1 MNLESKVHFS
11 EVTFPNYGS
20 IAMTNI
26 QSSGIEA
33 GQRRLNGPQTTGRAY
48 RNLSQPA
55 HAMRSDDDVEVP
67 MRDGVTLLADVHRPA
82 EPGRYPVLLAAS
94 PYPRQI
100 QNLGAPAGF
109 IEAGAS
115 DFFVPRGY
123 VHVIANCRG
132 TSGSGGTFGF
142 FDSQER
148 RDMYDLVEWAAQQPW
163 SNGNVGMIGISYF
176 AGTQMEAAVERPP
189 HLKAI
194 MPIAGTY
201 DLYESATH
209 HGLMSSSFVT
219 PFLAMIGMT
228 SGHTN
233 KLWRSKLID
242 ALRALLLTPMI
253 HKKFETANGEA
264 AIAGLKVLLKL
275 HHAPHPWDD
284 LWRAIAAE
292 HPMHDEWWEERNLLP
307 LLDRVEVPV
316 YLGCDWQNVPLHLP
330 HTFTAYEKLINSKHV
345 QVAMMG
351 EHGLAWPWESLHIEA
366 LAWFDHWL
374 KGQDTGILEGPRVR
388 YIIPESESGWQT
400 METWP
405 PAEAA
410 FNHFA
415 LRADGAL
422 SEDEGEPGSRT
433 YMNLGSGLNRPRAS
447 ETDPPSFLVWDTPSL
462 PHDLD
467 IIGPIELQLDAISTA
482 PDTAFIAI
490 LQDVDEA
497 GKAVDVTAGYLRAGL
512 RKVDEAASKPGAPVV
527 PCQTFE
533 AVPVGEEVRYRIPV
547 VPNAR
552 HFKAGHKIRLYLTTD
567 DQGKEKPALLFF
579 RHASIGTNSLNTI
592 LLSSR
597 LLLPVLPRPL
607 AA

>member
-1 MNLESKVHFS
+1 
-11 EVTFPNYGS
+11 
-20 IAMTNI
+20 MTKI
-26 QSSGIEA
+26 RTSGIEP
-33 GQRRLNGPQTTGRAY
+33 GQRRLNGPQTTGRDY
-48 RNLSQPA
+48 RNLSLPT
-55 HAMRSDDDVEVP
+55 HGMTRDNDVPVA
-67 MRDGVTLLADVHRPA
+67 MRDGINLLADVHRPA
-82 EPGRYPVLLAAS
+82 EPGRYPVLIAAS

-123 VHVIANCRG
+123 VHVIANNRG
-132 TSGSGGTFGF
+132 TSGSEGTFGF
-142 FDSQER
+142 FDGQER
-148 RDMYDLVEWAAQQPW
+148 RDMYDLVEWAAAQPW
-163 SNGNVGMIGISYF
+163 SDGNVGMTGISYF

-189 HLKAI
+189 HLRAI

-233 KLWRSKLID
+233 KLWRSKLLD
-242 ALRALLLTPMI
+242 AVRHVLLTPMI

-292 HPMHDEWWEERNLLP
+292 HPLHDEWWEERNLLP
-307 LLDRVEVPV
+307 LLDRIEVPV

-330 HTFTAYEKLINSKHV
+330 HTFKAYEKLINSKHV
-345 QVAMMG
+345 QVAMLG
-351 EHGLAWPWESLHIEA
+351 EHGLAWPWESLHVEA

-374 KGQDTGILEGPRVR
+374 KGHDTGILDGPRFR
-388 YIIPESESGWQT
+388 YIIPESDGGWRT
-400 METWP
+400 TEAWP
-405 PAEAA
+405 PAEAS
-410 FNHFA
+410 FSHLA
-415 LRADGAL
+415 LRGDGTL
-422 SEDEGEPGSRT
+422 SVDEGETGART

-447 ETDPPSFLVWDTPSL
+447 ETDPASYLTWDTTPL
-462 PHDLD
+462 AHALD
-467 IIGPIELQLDAISTA
+467 VVGPIELQLDAVSTA

-490 LQDVDEA
+490 LQDVNEA
-497 GKAVDVTAGYLRAGL
+497 GDAVDVTAGYLRAGL
-512 RKVDEAASKPGAPVV
+512 RKVDETESRLGNPVI

-533 AVPVGEEVRYRIPV
+533 AVPIGEEVRYRIPL

-567 DQGKEKPALLFF
+567 DQAEEKPALLFF

-592 LLSSR
+592 QPSSR
-597 LLLPVLPRPL
+597 LLLPVLPQPL
-607 AA
+607 AAS

>member
-1 MNLESKVHFS
+1 
-11 EVTFPNYGS
+11 
-20 IAMTNI
+20 MTKFRT
-26 QSSGIEA
+26 SGIEP
-33 GQRRLNGPQTTGRAY
+33 GQRHLNGPQTTGRDY
-48 RNLSQPA
+48 RNLSQPT
-55 HAMRSDDDVEVP
+55 HSMTRDNDVPVP
-67 MRDGVTLLADVHRPA
+67 MGDGINLLADVHRPA
-82 EPGRYPVLLAAS
+82 EPGRYPVLIAAS

-100 QNLGAPAGF
+100 QDLGAPAGF
-109 IEAGAS
+109 IEAGSS

-123 VHVIANCRG
+123 VHVIANNRG

-142 FDSQER
+142 FDGQER
-148 RDMYDLVEWAAQQPW
+148 RDMYDLVEWAAAQPW

-233 KLWRSKLID
+233 KLWRSKLLD
-242 ALRALLLTPMI
+242 AVRHVLLMPKI

-284 LWRAIAAE
+284 LWSSIAAE

-374 KGQDTGILEGPRVR
+374 KGQDTGILDGPRVR

-405 PAEAA
+405 PAEAS

-422 SEDEGEPGSRT
+422 SEDEGKAGSRT

-462 PHDLD
+462 GHDLD
-467 IIGPIELQLDAISTA
+467 IVGPIELQLDAISTA

-497 GKAVDVTAGYLRAGL
+497 GEAVDVTAGYLRAGL
-512 RKVDEAASKPGAPVV
+512 RRVDEAASKPGAPVV

-567 DQGKEKPALLFF
+567 DQGKEKPALLLF

-592 LLSSR
+592 LPSSR